1 MGTGIQDGK
10 AGIAMKNMSN
20 SLLTKVLAYLLM
32 TITALTFTVTVLS
45 FVIIKTYDID
55 RNPDMAFFKSNLCSD
70 ITTDYAMEAYNGY
83 FMQYMSSFPDQQSME
98 DYKQY
103 YSKENTNFFFE
114 IKDESGKTVLS
125 SYTDE
130 YGYKIPFAVGKDGF
144 TVTAYVRKDIEASDD
159 YLFPYSLYDFA
170 YKTRNV
176 LIPLASVSMVITILI
191 FIYLMYSAARKK
203 DHEKFEPSFIDKI
216 PFDILF
222 LLIGGMIVI
231 AVLGVQQIG
240 MALYEEYMFEG
251 LIMLLSFGFAF
262 IFLSFMVL
270 TVSFAARIKLKTIFR
285 NTLFYIVI
293 AGILKFIWKM
303 LSKIPLLWKL
313 LLVIGFVSFIELI
326 LMLFMARGSFT
337 PVFFW
342 FLIRIAIIILSCFAA
357 LNMIKIKKGG
367 EAISLGD
374 LNYRIDNRYMLNDFK
389 KHAENLNNISKGM
402 SNAINEKMKSEHFK
416 SELITNVSHDI
427 RTPLTSIINYVD
439 LLDRQNIDDVTSKE
453 YIDILKKQSARLKK
467 LTEDL
472 IEASKATS
480 GVITAKM
487 EKLNLKEILNQAIGE
502 YSTKLTENSIEPVMN
517 DFSGDIHI
525 LADGRLIWRVMDN
538 MLENICKYSQPGTR
552 AYITVEQQSSRVRI
566 CFKNVSKYKL
576 NISADELMERFVRG
590 DSSRTGEGSGLGLSI
605 AKSLT
610 EIMKGAML
618 LEIEGDLFKACLV
631 FDKA

>member
-1 MGTGIQDGK
+1 
-10 AGIAMKNMSN
+10 MKNMSN
-20 SLLTKVLAYLLM
+20 SLLTKVLAYLLI
-32 TITALTFTVTVLS
+32 TITALTFTVAVTSSVL
-45 FVIIKTYDID
+45 IKTYDID
-55 RNPDMAFFKSNLCSD
+55 RNPDMAFFKSSICSD
-70 ITTDYAMEAYNGY
+70 ITTDYAMDVYNGY
-83 FMQYMSSFPDQQSME
+83 FTQYISAYPDEQALE
-98 DYKQY
+98 DYMQY
-103 YSKENTNFFFE
+103 YSEENTNFFFE
-114 IKDESGKTVLS
+114 ITDNSGKIILS
-125 SYTDE
+125 SYTAQ
-130 YGYKIPFAVGKDGF
+130 YGYKVPFAINQGGY
-144 TVTAYVRKDIEASDD
+144 TMTAYVKKDISASDD
-159 YLFPYSLYDFA
+159 YRFPYDLYNFA
-170 YKTRNV
+170 YKTRNM
-176 LIPLASVSMVITILI
+176 LIPLASVSLVMTILI
-191 FIYLMYSAARKK
+191 FIYLIYSAARKK
-203 DHEKFEPSFIDKI
+203 EHDKFEPGFIDKI
-216 PFDILF
+216 PFDLLI
-222 LLIGGMIVI
+222 LLIGGMIAL
-231 AVLGVQQIG
+231 AVLVIQEPAR
-240 MALYEEYMFEG
+240 ALYSEYMYEA
-251 LIMLLSFGFAF
+251 LVMLLSFGFAF
-262 IFLSFMVL
+262 IFLALMVL
-270 TVSFAARIKLKTIFR
+270 TVSFAARIKLKTLFR
-285 NTLFYIVI
+285 NTLVYIV
-293 AGILKFIWKM
+293 ARGIFRFIWKI
-303 LSKIPLLWKL
+303 LSKIPLIWKL

-342 FLIRIAIIILSCFAA
+342 FMIRIAVVVLSCFAA

-367 EAISLGD
+367 EAISLGN

-439 LLDRQNIDDVTSKE
+439 LLDRQNIDDATSKE
-453 YIDILKKQSARLKK
+453 YIEILKRQSARLKK
-467 LTEDL
+467 LTDDL

-480 GVITAKM
+480 GVITANM
-487 EKLNLKEILNQAIGE
+487 EKLNLKEIMNQAIGE
-502 YSTKLTENSIEPVMN
+502 YSTKLTENDIEPVMN
-517 DFSGDIHI
+517 DFSSDIHI

-552 AYITVEQQSSRVRI
+552 AYITVEQQLNRVRI

>member
-270 TVSFAARIKLKTIFR
+270 TVSFAARIKLKTLFR

-293 AGILKFIWKM
+293 AGIFKFIWKM

>member
-1 MGTGIQDGK
+1 
-10 AGIAMKNMSN
+10 MKNMSN

-270 TVSFAARIKLKTIFR
+270 TVSFAARIKLKTLFR

-293 AGILKFIWKM
+293 AGIFKFIWKM